1 MVSIGVTIPGFT
13 GIGVPKNVP
22 LFPALSG
29 MPMHGIGSVR
39 NTDPPPTEQNTGAP
53 LVSAH
58 GIPSP
63 ARVVLT
69 GGHNPAADGIQT
81 FGAPLKQNTGAN
93 VPVAHD
99 PCGIP
104 TVAVR
109 HGSQM
114 VGTNES

>member
-1 MVSIGVTIPGFT
+1 MPGAT
-13 GIGVPKNVP
+13 GIGVPLNVP
-22 LFPALSG
+22 LLPPWSDA
-29 MPMHGIGSVR
+29 PMHGTGSVR
-39 NTDPPPTEQNTGAP
+39 STDPPPGEQNTGAP
-53 LVSAH
+53 LVS
-58 GIPSP
+58 GQLIPCP

-69 GGHNPAADGIQT
+69 GGHNPAADGMQT